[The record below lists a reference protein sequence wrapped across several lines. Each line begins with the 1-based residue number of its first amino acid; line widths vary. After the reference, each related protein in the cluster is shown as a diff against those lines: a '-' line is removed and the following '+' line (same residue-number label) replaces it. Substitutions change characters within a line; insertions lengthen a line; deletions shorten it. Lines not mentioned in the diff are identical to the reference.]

1 MSSLHMILV
10 RHHGTLH
17 VGANPHAVAPGLWL
31 VAGGAP
37 PSSTVGACVY
47 SLCGTSLQSVFRD
60 VQPLLVDGGVAR
72 ALAPHQ
78 PHAVPAERGL
88 LDAVARLAELD
99 PEAMWRFTLA
109 YCLVAERTRCST
121 LLRHLVSADFT
132 LCDFLHQHRLEPW
145 PVTRY
150 ADALGLPLRKFTQLF
165 KDKYGTSPK
174 HWLQAQR
181 LEHGRRLLETT
192 SKKVIEIA
200 LECGFCTAAHFS
212 ESFRR
217 HFDVSPRDARQ
228 QARLLYA
235 ARTHDLKEF
244 PMDFN
249 TLNDSFVSSLA
260 NAENKLNQAVA
271 AAANKSDAA
280 SLVNLQ
286 NAMNMWNLMYTTLSG
301 TAKAEKDT
309 MSAIVHNF

>member
-10 RHHGTLH
+10 RHHGTLR
-17 VGANPHAVAPGLWL
+17 VGASPHVVAPGLWL
-31 VAGGAP
+31 VAGGTP
-37 PSSTVGACVY
+37 PSPSAGAQVY
-47 SLCGTSLQSVFRD
+47 SLCGTSLQSVFRE
-60 VQPLLVDGGVAR
+60 VQPLLVDGGSIR

-88 LDAVARLAELD
+88 LDAVARLAELNPD
-99 PEAMWRFTLA
+99 AMWRFTLA
-109 YCLVAERTRCST
+109 YCLVAERSRCST
-121 LLRHLVSADFT
+121 LLRHLVSADFA

-150 ADALGLPLRKFTQLF
+150 ADALELPLRKFTQLF

-181 LEHGRRLLETT
+181 LEHARRLLETT

-217 HFDVSPRDARQ
+217 HFNVSPRDARQ
-228 QARLLYA
+228 QARPLNA
-235 ARTHDLKEF
+235 ARPHDLKEP

-249 TLNDSFVSSLA
+249 ALTDSFASTIAS
-260 NAENKLNQAVA
+260 AETKLNQAVA
-271 AAANKSDAA
+271 AAAGKSDPA
-280 SLVNLQ
+280 SLLALQ
-286 NAMNMWNLMYTTLSG
+286 TALQSWTMAFSTLSG
-301 TAKAEKDT
+301 AEKATKDT
-309 MSAIVHNF
+309 MAAIVHNF

>member
-17 VGANPHAVAPGLWL
+17 VGASAHAVAPGLWL
-31 VAGGAP
+31 VAGGTP
-37 PSSTVGACVY
+37 PSPCGGAHVY

-60 VQPLLVDGGVAR
+60 VQPLLVDGGCAR

-78 PHAVPAERGL
+78 PQAVPAETGM
-88 LDAVARLAELD
+88 LDAVARLAELNPD
-99 PEAMWRFTLA
+99 AMWRFTLA

-121 LLRHLVSADFT
+121 LLRHLVSADFA

-150 ADALGLPLRKFTQLF
+150 AEALELPLRKFTQLF
-165 KDKYGTSPK
+165 KDKFGTSPK

-217 HFDVSPRDARQ
+217 HFHVSPRDARQ
-228 QARLLYA
+228 QARQLHA

-249 TLNDSFVSSLA
+249 ALTDSFAATLA
-260 NAENKLNQAVA
+260 NADAKLNQAVA
-271 AAANKSDAA
+271 TAANKGDAA
-280 SLVNLQ
+280 SLLGLQ
-286 NAMNMWNLMYTTLSG
+286 TAMQTWNIAFTTLSS
-301 TAKAEKDT
+301 AEKATKDT
-309 MSAIVHNF
+309 MAAIVHNF